1 MSKNKSIKCLNYG
14 CIFLVISLINLF
26 FAVNISNTSIYTM
39 ISGIF
44 SIFFLGIFGFFGVMP
59 IMVNFMHKSDGGGEI
74 SKMIESGI
82 LRFFLFD
89 DLKNSAKKSNER

>member
-1 MSKNKSIKCLNYG
+1 MKKGKSIKFIKYG
-14 CIFLVISLINLF
+14 GIFFIISLINLT
-26 FAVNISNTSIYTM
+26 FAVNISNPSIYTM

-59 IMVNFMHKSDGGGEI
+59 IMVNFMYKSDGGGEI

-82 LRFFLFD
+82 LRVFLFD
-89 DLKNSAKKSNER
+89 EIKDRNEKF